1 MVQKAHFFSII
12 YATSLNIMKKTIFF
26 FCMLFALV
34 ANIQAQQTFD
44 VFTYTA
50 PADWKKDTKNT
61 VIGYTKTDNKKG
73 TYCVISLNAAANST
87 GNVADDFASEWD
99 EMVAKPLQVTA
110 APQSELGETENGWES
125 KSGAA
130 NFTFNKSTSMA
141 VLISFTGYDKVC
153 SIRFLTNDADGIKE
167 LEAFLK
173 NVTLSKLSTTTT
185 TTTQKSNNNNPN
197 TSNNSILGEWSTSGT
212 VIADYVNHNGQYAGD
227 ASSSTTTSYRFN
239 SNGTYEEFFATTTGY
254 QTHTFFYKGK
264 YTMSGNQITTIPT
277 FYEHKLNTKLQ
288 PDNDPKNK
296 KSKIFNYSF
305 EFNVD
310 RNIEGLKFK
319 GDDNNF
325 MSSSLM
331 YKVGNT
337 TISATNNKNNNN
349 VSVSN
354 VTAANEAGSGITG
367 VWINYENINR
377 GFANLSWNWKIFFA
391 NGKSIQAIPSE
402 GLYNYTVNV
411 EKNLKVGTYQFAN
424 GSGTN
429 YKYPEQK
436 SPDKMK
442 LVKPNQLEIDGVVY
456 LKCKAV
462 NGQKLNGSFT
472 SFANPHDTD
481 LENQPIGEKHR
492 ITFTNDGKFID
503 EGIHT
508 FFLQCYCGK
517 DKAYDAAGSGT
528 YELKDFSI
536 ILTYNDGRVKQEAF
550 SIPFGN
556 TTTDATIIFLRR
568 GQLNKII

>member
-1 MVQKAHFFSII
+1 
-12 YATSLNIMKKTIFF
+12 MKQIL
-26 FCMLFALV
+26 LFALCCFSLTSL
-34 ANIQAQQTFD
+34 AQNTFN
-44 VFTYTA
+44 VFTYTE
-50 PADWKKDTKNT
+50 PTGWKKETKNT
-61 VIGYTKTDNKKG
+61 VVGYTKTDNKKG
-73 TYCVISLNAAANST
+73 TYCMISLNAATNSK
-87 GNVADDFASEWD
+87 GNVADDFMGEWE

-110 APQSELGETENGWES
+110 APQSELGEVENGWQS

-141 VLISFTGYDKVC
+141 VLTSFTGYDKVC

-173 NVTLSKLSTTTT
+173 NVSLSKLNITTAP
-185 TTTQKSNNNNPN
+185 QKSNNNNGN
-197 TSNNSILGEWSTSGT
+197 TNTTNNSLLGEWSTSGT

-227 ASSSTTTSYRFN
+227 ASSSTTSSYRFN
-239 SNGTYEEFFATTTGY
+239 SNGIYEEFFATTTGY

-264 YTMSGNQITTIPT
+264 YTISGNQITTTPT

-288 PDNDPKNK
+288 PDNDPKNR
-296 KSKIFNYSF
+296 KSKTFTYSF
-305 EFNVD
+305 ELNVD
-310 RNIEGLKFK
+310 RNIWGLKFK
-319 GDDNNF
+319 GDDDNF

-331 YKVGNT
+331 YKVGNAT
-337 TISATNNKNNNN
+337 TSNTNNKNNNN
-349 VSVSN
+349 VAVSN
-354 VTAANEAGSGITG
+354 VAAANEAGSGIAG
-367 VWINYENINR
+367 VWINYENISR

-402 GLYNYTVNV
+402 GLYNYAVSD
-411 EKNLKVGTYQFAN
+411 EKNLKVGTYQFTN
-424 GSGTN
+424 SSGTN
-429 YKYPEQK
+429 YKYPEQT

-442 LVKPNQLEIDGVVY
+442 LIKPNQLEIDGVVY

-472 SFANPHDTD
+472 SFANPHDPD
-481 LENQPIGEKHR
+481 IKNQPVGEKHR

-528 YELKDFSI
+528 YELKDYSI

-556 TTTDATIIFLRR
+556 TTSNATIIFLRR